1 MKTVIQLDEIGYF
14 AGVTQA
20 DQSPLETDV
29 YLMPRNT
36 IDAAAPEIPVGHRA
50 KWYGGEWLFE
60 PDLSDIKD
68 TAPPQTLKTQVA
80 EQGDPELVN
89 GEWVQSWIVRDKTPE
104 ELAADLNAFRA
115 TASLPRFNF
124 AAKAATLGY
133 ITFEEAADWA
143 AGNAIPAGVQG
154 VIDALP
160 ADLKG
165 PALLDVKAS
174 PTIRRNADLMAP
186 LAVAFGTDDAGL
198 DALFGWIG

>member
-20 DQSPLETDV
+20 DQSPLEPDV

-36 IDAAAPEIPVGHRA
+36 IDIDTPKIPAGHRA
-50 KWYGGEWLFE
+50 KWSGSEWFFE
-60 PDLSDIKD
+60 PDLSDMSV
-68 TAPPQTLKTQVA
+68 TEPPQVLQTQVA
-80 EQGDPELVN
+80 EQGDPEFAN
-89 GEWVQSWIVRDKTPE
+89 GKWVQSWMVRDKTPE
-104 ELAADLNAFRA
+104 ELAAALNAFRT

-174 PTIRRNADLMAP
+174 PTIRRDADLMAP

-198 DALFGWIG
+198 DALFGWVG